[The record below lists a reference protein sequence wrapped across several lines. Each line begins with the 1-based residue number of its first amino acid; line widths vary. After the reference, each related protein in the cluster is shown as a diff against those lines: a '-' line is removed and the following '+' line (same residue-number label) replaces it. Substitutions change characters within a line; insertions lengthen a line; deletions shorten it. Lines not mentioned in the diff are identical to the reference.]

1 MIIMKVKHLP
11 HPNFFF
17 RKGLHKRQVFLKEK
31 INPISLLSAAIKR
44 QYKMLVKE
52 KETGWTC
59 NKKLDFKLSDYAA
72 SF

>member
-31 INPISLLSAAIKR
+31 LNQILLFSAAIKR

-52 KETGWTC
+52 KETG
-59 NKKLDFKLSDYAA
+59 LR
-72 SF
+72 